1 LKVGVIGRGGIN
13 NILKGEVAKKI
24 APIHNEI
31 ENIRQ
36 RAIADT
42 EEVIGKDI
50 CEIMIE

>member
-1 LKVGVIGRGGIN
+1 MDIGGGVEINLK
-13 NILKGEVAKKI
+13 KGEVAKKI

-42 EEVIGKDI
+42 EEVRIY
-50 CEIMIE
+50 